1 MIRMIQKLQTRKNK
15 KAQTALEYALVVGA
29 ITLVIMASW
38 NVVGDKVKKAI
49 EGKLSEDIQKN
60 LIQGNATVPK

>member
-1 MIRMIQKLQTRKNK
+1 MNKLINKLQKRKGK
-15 KAQTALEYALVVGA
+15 KGQTALEYALVVGA

-60 LIQGNATVPK
+60 LIQGNATVPR

>member
-1 MIRMIQKLQTRKNK
+1 MKRMIQKLKTRKNR

-60 LIQGNATVPK
+60 LIQGNATVPR

>member
-1 MIRMIQKLQTRKNK
+1 MKRMIKKLQTRKNR

-60 LIQGNATVPK
+60 LIQGNATVPR

>member
-1 MIRMIQKLQTRKNK
+1 MTSLIKKLQQRKSK
-15 KAQTALEYALVVGA
+15 KGQTALEYALVVGA